1 AMSLSLLPHTRPGIL
16 RPPTLL
22 PNIYNLTSNIW
33 PMLSFSRTLLALALF
48 TPFTALAQQPAAP
61 LPVFDVVA
69 IHENKSLSGNMSIRW
84 RGDAFVATNTN
95 LTSLLMNAYNI
106 REDLMSNLPAWAGS
120 VHFDVNAKISDP
132 DTDALKNLSRE
143 QRRAMILALLTD
155 RFHLRTHVVTKTLP
169 VYDLVLA
176 KAGSK
181 LKEDTVPVAKSTDPG
196 KSPSGIRGSNF
207 GASGSEM
214 TGVAIPIAI
223 LAPNLAFQVE
233 RNVIDKTGLTGKYDF
248 TLKWTPDNAPPATTG
263 SGDQAPNIF

>member
-1 AMSLSLLPHTRPGIL
+1 MSLSLLPHTRPGIFL
-16 RPPTLL
+16 PPTLL
-22 PNIYNLTSNIW
+22 PNIYNLTSSIW
-33 PMLSFSRTLLALALF
+33 PMLSFSRTL
-48 TPFTALAQQPAAP
+48 
-61 LPVFDVVA
+61 PVLDVVA

-84 RGDAFVATNTN
+84 GGDAFVATNTN

-181 LKEDTVPVAKSTDPG
+181 LKEDTVPFAKST
-196 KSPSGIRGSNF
+196 
-207 GASGSEM
+207 
-214 TGVAIPIAI
+214 
-223 LAPNLAFQVE
+223 
-233 RNVIDKTGLTGKYDF
+233 
-248 TLKWTPDNAPPATTG
+248 
-263 SGDQAPNIF
+263 